1 MTEFLTAPRP
11 IRSVLIANRGEIACR
26 IIATCRKLGLRSV
39 AVHSEADTGAA
50 HVLAADLALCI
61 GPAPSRES
69 YLNIDAVIGAARA
82 SGADAVHP
90 GYGFLSEN
98 PEFVRA
104 CEDAGLIF
112 IGPSAKAVAAMG
124 SKIEARRI
132 ADAAGVPV
140 VPGVTLEPDDP
151 AFAEQVA
158 ALGFPVLVKASAGG
172 GGRGMR
178 RVDHAGQLADALT
191 SARAEAV
198 AAFGDA
204 TVFVEKLILS
214 PRHLEVQVF
223 GDGQGGALHLYERD
237 CSVQRN
243 HQKLIEEAPAPDLPE
258 TVRARLLEH
267 ALKLTRTID
276 YEGAG
281 TVEFIMESGGDSPYF
296 LEMNTRLQVEHP
308 VTEAICGV
316 DLVEWQLRQAAG
328 LALPLTQEQIIP
340 RGHAIELRLNAERP
354 HDGFLPGTGRV
365 IDLLI
370 PPGLR
375 FDGGFGAGSEVS
387 AHYDSLLGKL
397 IVHRPARAE
406 AVAALLVGLE
416 GLAMPGLATNQALL
430 ADCLRVPAFA
440 QGRATTGFLALTFP
454 DGWQP
459 APETLAWLRGHAALA
474 ALAGEDTPFRRM
486 DGFRTTGKP
495 GRVPLAFSD
504 EYGSGVLTLLYGP
517 APLVETEGKMVP
529 LGTPP
534 LRIWHEGKV
543 IHAAGQ
549 ALTIA
554 FECRPL
560 AAALAQAELEQPGHG
575 VVRAPLTGQVTTVH
589 VRVGDQV
596 SRGTELVVM
605 EAMKLIHTLAAP
617 IDGTVTRV
625 SCAPGQT
632 LTAQTVLVEIDDPK
646 EEKS

>member
-69 YLNIDAVIGAARA
+69 YLDIDAVIGAARA
-82 SGADAVHP
+82 SGADAVHA

-112 IGPSAKAVAAMG
+112 IGPSARAVAAMG

-140 VPGVTLEPDDP
+140 VPGVVLEPDDP
-151 AFAEQVA
+151 AFAGQVA

-178 RVDHAGQLADALT
+178 RVDHAGQLAGALA
-191 SARAEAV
+191 SARTEAG

-204 TVFVEKLILS
+204 MVFVEKLILS

-223 GDGQGGALHLYERD
+223 GDGQGGAMHLYERD

-243 HQKLIEEAPAPDLPE
+243 HQKLIEEAPAPDLPG
-258 TVRARLLEH
+258 TVRARLLAH
-267 ALKLTRTID
+267 ALKLTRAID

-281 TVEFIMESGGDSPYF
+281 TVEFIMESGGDRPYF

-328 LALPLTQEQIIP
+328 LALV
-340 RGHAIELRLNAERP
+340 H
-354 HDGFLPGTGRV
+354 
-365 IDLLI
+365 
-370 PPGLR
+370 
-375 FDGGFGAGSEVS
+375 GS
-387 AHYDSLLGKL
+387 
-397 IVHRPARAE
+397 
-406 AVAALLVGLE
+406 
-416 GLAMPGLATNQALL
+416 
-430 ADCLRVPAFA
+430 
-440 QGRATTGFLALTFP
+440 
-454 DGWQP
+454 
-459 APETLAWLRGHAALA
+459 
-474 ALAGEDTPFRRM
+474 
-486 DGFRTTGKP
+486 
-495 GRVPLAFSD
+495 
-504 EYGSGVLTLLYGP
+504 
-517 APLVETEGKMVP
+517 APLVETEDKTVP
-529 LGTPP
+529 LSAPP
-534 LRIWHEGKV
+534 PRIWHEGKV
-543 IHAAGQ
+543 IHVAGR
-549 ALTIA
+549 ALSIA

-575 VVRAPLTGQVTTVH
+575 VVLAPLTGQVTAVH

-625 SCAPGQT
+625 ACAPGQT
-632 LTAQTVLVEIDDPK
+632 LTAQTVLVEIDDG
-646 EEKS
+646 EEEES

>member
-39 AVHSEADTGAA
+39 AVHSEADTGAV

-112 IGPSAKAVAAMG
+112 IGPSARAVAAMG

-140 VPGVTLEPDDP
+140 VPGVVLEPDDP
-151 AFAEQVA
+151 AFAGQVA

-178 RVDHAGQLADALT
+178 RVDHAGQLAGALA
-191 SARAEAV
+191 SARTEAG

-204 TVFVEKLILS
+204 MVFVEKLILS
-214 PRHLEVQVF
+214 PHHLEVQVF
-223 GDGQGGALHLYERD
+223 GDGQGGAMHLYERD

-243 HQKLIEEAPAPDLPE
+243 HQKLIEEAPAPDLPG
-258 TVRARLLEH
+258 TVRARLLAH
-267 ALKLTRTID
+267 ALKLTRAID

-328 LALPLTQEQIIP
+328 LALV
-340 RGHAIELRLNAERP
+340 H
-354 HDGFLPGTGRV
+354 
-365 IDLLI
+365 
-370 PPGLR
+370 
-375 FDGGFGAGSEVS
+375 GS
-387 AHYDSLLGKL
+387 
-397 IVHRPARAE
+397 
-406 AVAALLVGLE
+406 
-416 GLAMPGLATNQALL
+416 
-430 ADCLRVPAFA
+430 
-440 QGRATTGFLALTFP
+440 
-454 DGWQP
+454 
-459 APETLAWLRGHAALA
+459 
-474 ALAGEDTPFRRM
+474 
-486 DGFRTTGKP
+486 
-495 GRVPLAFSD
+495 
-504 EYGSGVLTLLYGP
+504 
-517 APLVETEGKMVP
+517 APLVETEDKTVP
-529 LGTPP
+529 L
-534 LRIWHEGKV
+534 
-543 IHAAGQ
+543 
-549 ALTIA
+549 
-554 FECRPL
+554 
-560 AAALAQAELEQPGHG
+560 
-575 VVRAPLTGQVTTVH
+575 
-589 VRVGDQV
+589 
-596 SRGTELVVM
+596 S
-605 EAMKLIHTLAAP
+605 
-617 IDGTVTRV
+617 
-625 SCAPGQT
+625 
-632 LTAQTVLVEIDDPK
+632 
-646 EEKS
+646 